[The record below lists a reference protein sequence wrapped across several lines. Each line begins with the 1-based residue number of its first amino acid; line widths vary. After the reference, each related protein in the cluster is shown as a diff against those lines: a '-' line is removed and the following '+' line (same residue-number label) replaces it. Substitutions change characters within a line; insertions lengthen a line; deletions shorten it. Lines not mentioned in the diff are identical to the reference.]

1 MREDIFTIPNH
12 GGFRVSA
19 TIPDKSRKRN
29 GRKTRERDRKKSRER
44 NRRILNERKQR
55 ILKRIENRPGP
66 ERDQPMMTA
75 TNIHYELA
83 DRVQGLSPG
92 GIGAMHL
99 LARRTG
105 LIGDIDRNLHLF
117 KRHLPY
123 HESDHV
129 LNIAYNILAGGK
141 RIEHLELRRNDEVYL
156 NALGAVRIP
165 DPTTAGDF
173 CRRFSEH
180 DVVTLMDAVNE
191 TRLRV
196 WSEQP
201 PEFFTQAIIEG
212 DGTLVETDAE
222 CKQGVDIAYDGTW
235 SYHPLLISLANT
247 AEPLYLV
254 NRSGNRPS
262 QEQAELYFDKAI
274 SLCRR
279 AGFQKILLRGDTKF
293 TQCTH
298 LDRWDGAGDIQFVFG
313 MAATD
318 NLKELADRL
327 PPEAYSFLERP
338 PRYEIKTAPR
348 QQPERVKQQIVRERG
363 FETIHVLEEMV
374 AEFEYCPVACHRSYR
389 VIVVRKLLGTDKG
402 QMRLFEEYRYFFY
415 ITNDRVTP
423 ADEIVFSANDRCDQE
438 NLIAQLK
445 SGVYALTTPVD
456 DLVSNWAYMV
466 MASLAWS
473 LKAWSAL
480 MTPVS
485 PRHAAKHQA
494 EKRSLLRM
502 EFATFCAAT
511 IQMPCQIVRSGGRLI
526 YRLLSWNPWQGAF
539 LRLVER
545 LHGCWLC

>member
-1 MREDIFTIPNH
+1 M
-12 GGFRVSA
+12 SA

-44 NRRILNERKQR
+44 NRRILNERKRR
-55 ILKRIENRPGP
+55 ILKHIENRPGP

>member
-1 MREDIFTIPNH
+1 M
-12 GGFRVSA
+12 SA

-44 NRRILNERKQR
+44 NRRILNERKRR

-92 GIGAMHL
+92 GIGVMHL

-201 PEFFTQAIIEG
+201 PEFFTQAIIDG

-262 QEQAELYFDKAI
+262 QEQAEVYFDKAI

-298 LDRWDGAGDIQFVFG
+298 LDRWDDAGDIQFVFG

-318 NLKELADRL
+318 NLKELADDSHPRRTASWNDH
-327 PPEAYSFLERP
+327 PGMRSRP
-338 PRYEIKTAPR
+338 RPASNPNGSSSRSSGSEGTRRFTCSRRWSPSSSIAPS
-348 QQPERVKQQIVRERG
+348 PATE
-363 FETIHVLEEMV
+363 
-374 AEFEYCPVACHRSYR
+374 SYR
-389 VIVVRKLLGTDKG
+389 MIVVRKLLGTDKG